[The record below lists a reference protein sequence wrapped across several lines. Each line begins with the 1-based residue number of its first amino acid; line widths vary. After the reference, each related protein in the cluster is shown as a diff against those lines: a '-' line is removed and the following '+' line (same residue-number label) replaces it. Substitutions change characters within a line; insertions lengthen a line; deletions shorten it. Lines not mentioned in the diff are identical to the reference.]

1 MQLIKN
7 SVDVIV
13 QKLWV
18 NVDINNVSAVHEVI
32 ISKNVFIII
41 PLLVLRLGFDL
52 RKLSEFF
59 KKNQSLF
66 LNFLIYP
73 SMELT

>member
-7 SVDVIV
+7 SLDVIV